1 MKFIYILLLN
11 FGLLNISCI
20 NIIGKEEEIIITNGL
35 STDKVFIK
43 LYNFSNAA
51 EIYVMLEIR
60 GGIIEDY
67 INIKFSNF
75 KNIDDN
81 NFSDYKYFLKNDTNI
96 SKTNYYQIDY
106 KEYNYMVLKYH
117 IHYFNLSA
125 TNYLKVKATDKNPQA
140 GKNKILLI
148 IIGSVFFLLIAIG
161 IINFIYN
168 IYKCLKKKEKNT
180 NTNEVTN
187 EINPSSIATSQESFV
202 NKNNN
207 NHESNENNEQHFPEY
222 PKPY

>member
-43 LYNFSNAA
+43 LYNFSNASK
-51 EIYVMLEIR
+51 IYVKLEIR
-60 GGIIEDY
+60 GGKIDDY
-67 INIKFSNF
+67 INIKFSHF
-75 KNIDDN
+75 QNIDDK

-125 TNYLKVKATDKNPQA
+125 TKYLKVKATDKNPEA
-140 GKNKILLI
+140 VNNKILVI
-148 IIGSVFFLLIAIG
+148 IIVSVFSLLITIG
-161 IINFIYN
+161 IINFIYI
-168 IYKCLKKKEKNT
+168 IYTCVKKKEKNS
-180 NTNEVTN
+180 NTNGVTN
-187 EINPSSIATSQESFV
+187 EINSSSIATSQESFV
-202 NKNNN
+202 NKNNKN
-207 NHESNENNEQHFPEY
+207 EINENSEQHFPEY
-222 PKPY
+222 PQPY